1 MLDPRLISALCF
13 VNIVFAGLLAGEEF
27 LVCYGLRA
35 PLGSLEGGVQ
45 IPTRQ
50 ALIRRMR
57 ILVPMIF
64 FAALASGVAAATL
77 GGPGLAFD
85 LRCGGVGAL
94 AAFILLTLTS
104 TVPINKALLGWDA
117 AAPPADWR
125 TLIARWERLDLAR
138 AWLALLAF
146 ALFLAASQTR

>member
-1 MLDPRLISALCF
+1 MLDPTQILALCF
-13 VNIVFAGLLAGEEF
+13 FNIVFAGLLAGEEF

-35 PLGSLEGGVQ
+35 PLGSLESGVQ

-64 FAALASGVAAATL
+64 FAALASGIAIAVL
-77 GGPGLAFD
+77 GGPGLAMD
-85 LRCGGVGAL
+85 LRCIGVGVL

-104 TVPINKALLGWDA
+104 TVPINKALLAWDA
-117 AAPPADWR
+117 AAPPANWR
-125 TLIARWERLDLAR
+125 TLIARWERLDVAR
-138 AWLALLAF
+138 AWLALTAF
-146 ALFLAASQTR
+146 ALFLGASLLR

>member
-1 MLDPRLISALCF
+1 MFDPTLISALGF
-13 VNIVFAGLLAGEEF
+13 INIVFAGLLAGEEF
-27 LVCYGLRA
+27 LVCYGMRA
-35 PLGSLEGGVQ
+35 PLGSLESGVQ

-64 FAALASGVAAATL
+64 FAALASGIAMTLL
-77 GGPGLAFD
+77 GGAGLAFD
-85 LRCGGVGAL
+85 LRCAGVGAL

-104 TVPINKALLGWDA
+104 TVPINKALLAWDA

-125 TLIARWERLDLAR
+125 SLIARWERLDVAR
-138 AWLALLAF
+138 AWLALTAF
-146 ALFLAASQTR
+146 ALFLGASQLR

>member
-1 MLDPRLISALCF
+1 MLDPRLISVLGF
-13 VNIVFAGLLAGEEF
+13 LNIVFAGLLAGEEF

-35 PLGSLEGGVQ
+35 PLGSLEGEVQ

-64 FAALASGVAAATL
+64 FAALASGVAVAML
-77 GGPGLAFD
+77 GGTGLAFD
-85 LRCGGVGAL
+85 LRCGAVGLL
-94 AAFILLTLTS
+94 AVFILLTLTS
-104 TVPINKALLGWDA
+104 TVPINKALLAWDA

-125 TLIARWERLDLAR
+125 ALIARWERLDVAR
-138 AWLALLAF
+138 AWLALGAF
-146 ALFLAASQTR
+146 ALFLGASQLR

>member
-1 MLDPRLISALCF
+1 MLDPSLISGLGF
-13 VNIVFAGLLAGEEF
+13 INIVFAGLLAGEEF

-35 PLGSLEGGVQ
+35 PLGSLESGVQ

-50 ALIRRMR
+50 ALVRRMR

-64 FAALASGVAAATL
+64 FSALSSGVAIAAL

-85 LRCGGVGAL
+85 LRCGGVGLL
-94 AAFILLTLTS
+94 AGFILLTLTS
-104 TVPINKALLGWDA
+104 TVPINKAVLGWDA
-117 AAPPADWR
+117 AAPPANWR

-138 AWLALLAF
+138 AWLALAAF
-146 ALFLAASQTR
+146 ALFLAARP